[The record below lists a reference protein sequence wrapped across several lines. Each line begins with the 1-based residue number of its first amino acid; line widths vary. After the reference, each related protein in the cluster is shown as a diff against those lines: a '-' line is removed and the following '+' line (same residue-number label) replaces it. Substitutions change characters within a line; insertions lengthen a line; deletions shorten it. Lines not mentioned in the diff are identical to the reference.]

1 MKTLPTG
8 WKKEKLS
15 DYLETVID
23 YRGKTPAKADKGIL
37 TLSAKSV
44 KMGEID
50 YSQAYFISKETY
62 KEFMVR
68 GFPKVGDILMTTEA
82 PLGCIAKL
90 DRDDV
95 SVAQRLLTLR
105 GKEKQLDNDYLMYY
119 LMSPIGQYELLSRAS
134 GSTVQGIKRS
144 EFEKIDIVMPT
155 SYDEQ
160 KEIASILSSFDKKI
174 ELLKEQNQTLETMAQ
189 TIFKEWFVDF
199 NYPNATVEMIDS
211 EMGEIPKGWRVGR
224 IGDEFDITIG
234 RTPPRQE
241 SQWFSEVP
249 QGMKWAS
256 IKDMGNAGVYIFNTS
271 EYIVDEA
278 IVKFNIP
285 IIPENTTIL
294 SFKMTVG
301 KVSITTEKMLSNEAI
316 AHMKIKKDS
325 YLTSEYI
332 YLFLLNLNFNTLGS
346 TSSIVTAIN
355 TAIIKKIRFLIPDEF
370 SMNNFTNLIIPIFTK
385 IKNNSKQIQTLEE
398 TRDSLLPKLMSGQK
412 RVFEYDN

>member
-1 MKTLPTG
+1 MKTLPKG

-15 DYLETVID
+15 DYLEMVID

-119 LMSPIGQYELLSRAS
+119 LMSPIGQFELLSRAS

-144 EFEKIDIVMPT
+144 EFEKVDIVLPT
-155 SYDEQ
+155 SYNEQ
-160 KEIASILSSFDKKI
+160 KEIANIISSFDKKI

-199 NYPNATVEMIDS
+199 NYPNATGEMIES
-211 EMGEIPKGWRVGR
+211 EMGEIPKEWKIGR
-224 IGDEFDITIG
+224 IGNEFDITIG

-241 SQWFSEVP
+241 SHWFSEIP

-271 EYIVDEA
+271 EYLVDEA
-278 IVKFNIP
+278 IEKFNIP
-285 IIPENTTIL
+285 IIPENTAIL

-301 KVSITTEKMLSNEAI
+301 RVAIVTNEVTTNEAI
-316 AHMKIKKDS
+316 AHFPCTKENLFFVYC
-325 YLTSEYI
+325 YLK
-332 YLFLLNLNFNTLGS
+332 NFNYGYLGS
-346 TSSIVTAIN
+346 TSSITTAIN
-355 TAIIKKIRFLIPDEF
+355 SKIIKEMPFLMP
-370 SMNNFTNLIIPIFTK
+370 
-385 IKNNSKQIQTLEE
+385 SKKELDLFNHKVSGLFEQLKYISKELDILEE
-398 TRDSLLPKLMSGQK
+398 LSKMLLPQLLGHC
-412 RVFEYDN
+412 